1 MYDEAVV
8 QYFWNIRCS
17 FLKKMLQNRRRRPKN
32 FRGLHGSCLQK
43 YQRSP
48 CLFEDEG
55 ADIAG
60 MSNAD
65 LAEAEEVFAIPDGRY
80 LIVEA

>member
-8 QYFWNIRCS
+8 QYFLEHQMQLFKENVAES
-17 FLKKMLQNRRRRPKN
+17 PEEAEEY

-48 CLFEDEG
+48 CLF
-55 ADIAG
+55 
-60 MSNAD
+60 
-65 LAEAEEVFAIPDGRY
+65 
-80 LIVEA
+80 